1 MPSLPEL
8 SRAPRRLARTA
19 SLYGRSSL
27 RLVPKA
33 RVGRRDERIVFVVGS
48 PRSGTTFVAGAIGGQ
63 PGFVDLGEV
72 LPLKAEIPELVSL
85 PTAGAAE
92 RLRAILERVRLL
104 GLARGSRA
112 VEQTPETAF
121 LVEAALSAY
130 PHARVVH
137 VVRDG
142 RDVVCSL
149 LERGW
154 LSSGRTDSDDA
165 RLGFGPHAR
174 FWVEEDRRDE
184 FPRVSDATRAAW
196 MWRRYL
202 TAARGHDATLELRY
216 EQLAADPEAAAN
228 EVARFLGSDPGPLA
242 EGFAEVHARSVGRW
256 REELTAEQ
264 GADVEQEAGA
274 LLRELGYSE
283 S

>member
-1 MPSLPEL
+1 VRNP
-8 SRAPRRLARTA
+8 AKTA
-19 SLYGRSSL
+19 SLYGRTA
-27 RLVPKA
+27 A
-33 RVGRRDERIVFVVGS
+33 RVFARGRGRPVEDRLVFVVGS

-72 LPLKAEIPELVSL
+72 LPLKAELPELASL
-85 PTAGAAE
+85 PADAAAR
-92 RLRAILERVRLL
+92 RLRAIVERVRLL

-121 LVEAALSAY
+121 LVEAALLAY
-130 PHARVVH
+130 PRARVVH

-154 LSSGRTDSDDA
+154 LSPGRTDSDDA

-174 FWVEEDRRDE
+174 FWVEEERRDE

-202 TAARGHDATLELRY
+202 TAARGHDSAIELRY
-216 EQLAADPEAAAN
+216 EALAAGPQAAATD
-228 EVARFLGSDPGPLA
+228 VARFLGSDPGPLA

-264 GADVEQEAGA
+264 LADVEREAGA

>member
-1 MPSLPEL
+1 MIGP
-8 SRAPRRLARTA
+8 ARTV
-19 SLYGRSSL
+19 SLYGRTAL
-27 RLVPKA
+27 RVFA
-33 RVGRRDERIVFVVGS
+33 RGRRRGVEDRLVFVVGS

-72 LPLKAEIPELVSL
+72 LPLKAELPELVSL
-85 PTAGAAE
+85 PIDAAAQ

-121 LVEAALSAY
+121 LVEAARLAY

-154 LSSGRTDSDDA
+154 LSPERTDTDDA
-165 RLGFGPHAR
+165 RLSFGPHTR
-174 FWVEEDRRDE
+174 FWVEEERRDE

-202 TAARGHDATLELRY
+202 TTARRHDGALELRY
-216 EQLAADPEAAAN
+216 EALAADPEAAAT
-228 EVARFLGSDPGPLA
+228 EVALFLGSDPGPLA

-256 REELTAEQ
+256 REELTNDQ
-264 GADVEQEAGA
+264 LADVEREAGS